1 VIPSQQAKQQADLLA
16 ALGYAVF
23 EPGEA
28 DSFHRVGASPEWL
41 RAFPEVEKQD
51 CNLQETFP
59 FLDVFLL
66 DAREFWSNPAGK
78 PGLRSEFWTQDDA
91 RGHEHHLC
99 ATAIALDRPFLL
111 IESAAQRYHETQEM
125 VRYAHET
132 SMLNHEVTKLSL
144 ELTRAT
150 EAKSEFL
157 ARMSHEIRTPMN
169 ALLGMA
175 ELLWETQMT
184 PEQREYVGIFRRAG
198 DNLLG
203 VINDILDFSKVEAG
217 QIELEHIEFD
227 LTDVLE
233 KVTEVAA
240 LRAHAKGLELSA
252 RVQPGVPARLKG
264 DPGRLR
270 QILLNLLGN
279 ATKFTD
285 HGELVVLVAP
295 ATENATPGS
304 LHFTVSDTGIG
315 IPQDRIA
322 TIFESFTQADAS
334 TTRKYGGTGLGLAIS
349 KRFVE
354 LMRGKIWAES
364 VEGSGSTMHFIAQ
377 FEVPA
382 KGEETPATL
391 PPAFP
396 KLRTLLVEENV
407 NHRGSAADILRAWGA
422 EVTETAA
429 YPEGSYPGPS
439 GAYDVALVDAKSR
452 DGFAVASRMQKERL
466 ARRVLLMLTTD
477 CLTEA
482 ARCRASGFGSLIK
495 PVRRSELRGAILG
508 ESQVEKDPRPK
519 ILPTLRERPLR
530 ILVADDSDDNRLLIR
545 GYLKGTGDILDEAEN
560 GAIAVEKF
568 KQSCYDLVLTDAEM
582 PVLDGYGATRQMRA
596 WERQHGLPETP
607 ILALTAHAFQEGRAK
622 TKAAGCTDHLTKPID
637 RATLL
642 EAVRRHTEGRP
653 AASQPSAQAPA
664 PTEQVK
670 ISSEP
675 WLQAIIPGY
684 LEKRRADIGKMRS
697 AVAQGDYAVVKTLG
711 HQMTGTGSSYGFE
724 PITKIGH
731 ELELAAVGGDR
742 ARMEDGIERLEQYL
756 KNIRV
761 S

>member
-1 VIPSQQAKQQADLLA
+1 VNPTQPGNQQADLLA

-23 EPGEA
+23 EPAGA
-28 DSFHRVGASPEWL
+28 DFFRHAGASPEWL
-41 RAFPEVEKQD
+41 RAFPEAEKED
-51 CNLQETFP
+51 SNLQEIFP

-66 DAREFWSNPAGK
+66 DARDFWSSPAGK
-78 PGLRSEFWTQDDA
+78 PLLRSDFWTQDDA
-91 RGHEHHLC
+91 RGQEHHLC
-99 ATAIALDRPFLL
+99 ATAVALGRPFLL

-125 VRYAHET
+125 VRYAHEV
-132 SMLNHEVTKLSL
+132 SLLYDQVTKLSR
-144 ELTRAT
+144 ELVRAS

-198 DNLLG
+198 DNLLA

-217 QIELEHIEFD
+217 QIELEHIEFE

-252 RVQPGVPARLKG
+252 RVLPGVPPRLKG

-285 HGELVVLVAP
+285 HGELVVLVGLDH
-295 ATENATPGS
+295 ENATPGR

-354 LMRGKIWAES
+354 LMDGKIWAES

-377 FEVPA
+377 FEIPA
-382 KGEETPATL
+382 KADETPTRS
-391 PPAFP
+391 PASFPGNFP
-396 KLRTLLVEENV
+396 KLRALLVEENA
-407 NHRGSAADILRAWGA
+407 NHRGSAADILRGWGA
-422 EVTETAA
+422 EVSESAG
-429 YPEGSYPGPS
+429 YPEGS
-439 GAYDVALVDAKSR
+439 AMYDVALVDAKSG

-466 ARRVLLMLTTD
+466 ARRILLMLTTD
-477 CLTEA
+477 RLTEA
-482 ARCRASGFGSLIK
+482 ARCRASGFGALIK

-508 ESQVEKDPRPK
+508 EAQVEKDPRPK
-519 ILPTLRERPLR
+519 IAPTARERPLR

-560 GAIAVEKF
+560 GAVAVEKF
-568 KQSCYDLVLTDAEM
+568 KQAGYDLVLTDAEM
-582 PVLDGYGATRQMRA
+582 PVLDGYGATREMRT

-607 ILALTAHAFQEGRAK
+607 ILALTAHAFQEARAK

-642 EAVRRHTEGRP
+642 EAVRRHTEGRAP
-653 AASQPSAQAPA
+653 AAPQAPA
-664 PTEQVK
+664 PTERVK
-670 ISSEP
+670 TSPEP

-684 LEKRRADIGKMRS
+684 LEKRRADVGKMRS
-697 AVAQGDYAVVKTLG
+697 AVAEGDYAVIKTLG

-731 ELELAAVGGDR
+731 ELEQAAVGGDR
-742 ARMEDGIERLEQYL
+742 ARMEDGIERLEDYL
-756 KNIRV
+756 KNIQV
-761 S
+761 A